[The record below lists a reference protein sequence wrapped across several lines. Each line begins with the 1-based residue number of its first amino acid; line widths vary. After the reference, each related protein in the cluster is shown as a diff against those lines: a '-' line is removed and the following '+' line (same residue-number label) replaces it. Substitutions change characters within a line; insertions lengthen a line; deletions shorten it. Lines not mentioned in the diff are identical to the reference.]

1 MTEEELRLRAA
12 RRALELTSNSV
23 PVHAL
28 PAMPNVDDDLMDN
41 EEHNAAAA
49 HFNVSVGA
57 QEPSSAAKPLVN
69 RGPWWRHGR
78 RQSAMGFFPIEP
90 TIDVTGDADDANEE
104 ESLHLNF
111 DAEHD
116 FLSELADN

>member
-1 MTEEELRLRAA
+1 
-12 RRALELTSNSV
+12 
-23 PVHAL
+23 
-28 PAMPNVDDDLMDN
+28 
-41 EEHNAAAA
+41 
-49 HFNVSVGA
+49 
-57 QEPSSAAKPLVN
+57 
-69 RGPWWRHGR
+69 
-78 RQSAMGFFPIEP
+78 MGFFPIEP

>member
-1 MTEEELRLRAA
+1 MRIHVGGKSSSGTPQSRELEDEAALLRVAQANAPPSRIPLDLRMTEEELRLRAA

-69 RGPWWRHGR
+69 RGPW
-78 RQSAMGFFPIEP
+78 
-90 TIDVTGDADDANEE
+90 
-104 ESLHLNF
+104 
-111 DAEHD
+111 
-116 FLSELADN
+116 